1 MMCRIMYYVDNAMSD
16 PHHPGRRGSN
26 FFIDFET
33 KEITIMVS
41 KVNNFKN
48 KRIKIAFKFFSFGC

>member
-1 MMCRIMYYVDNAMSD
+1 MYYVDNVISD
-16 PHHPGRRGSN
+16 PHHPGRRGTK

-48 KRIKIAFKFFSFGC
+48 KGIKIAFKLFSFGC